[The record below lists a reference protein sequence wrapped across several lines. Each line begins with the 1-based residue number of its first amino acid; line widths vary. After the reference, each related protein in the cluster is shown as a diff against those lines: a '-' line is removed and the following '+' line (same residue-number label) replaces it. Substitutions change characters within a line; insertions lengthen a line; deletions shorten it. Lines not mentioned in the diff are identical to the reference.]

1 MIFGDDGKLDAV
13 NSLTCNACE
22 LFGLVDKLCPV
33 YKIRKVALNV
43 DMDVALSALDHM
55 KLAMRGAIGTNFTE
69 RRRLGAGCYCPS
81 SISGHDVR
89 HGARVPVANPLG
101 CEGRVCAEALL
112 YYYCS
117 KKNVD
122 RYCCTGIKS
131 AMLRLTV
138 FRSCD
143 TRPPLWT
150 CVVEITTT
158 TTTWMC
164 VFFFC
169 GQEQ

>member
-69 RRRLGAGCYCPS
+69 RRRLGAGCCCPS

-89 HGARVPVANPLG
+89 HGARVPVANPL
-101 CEGRVCAEALL
+101 
-112 YYYCS
+112 
-117 KKNVD
+117 
-122 RYCCTGIKS
+122 
-131 AMLRLTV
+131 AMAAKGE
-138 FRSCD
+138 
-143 TRPPLWT
+143 
-150 CVVEITTT
+150 CVRKHFYTTT
-158 TTTWMC
+158 AARKMLTGTAVQVSRARC
-164 VFFFC
+164 C
-169 GQEQ
+169 D